1 VVQVD
6 GRGKGTELTGGN
18 LPSRAHILGCEIDR
32 LDLAGTVARVEAIIR
47 ERTPSQHIAVSA
59 TNVVALREDPRLYE
73 IARSCALVNA
83 DGQGVVWASRLLGD
97 PLPERVMA
105 LDLMESL
112 MPVAEEH
119 GYRIFI
125 LGAKPEVLAQA
136 VANLRSRH
144 PRLIVAGYRDGYF
157 DDDDDEE
164 VIREIREA
172 RPDMLFV
179 ALPSPKKEY
188 WLSEHLEELG
198 VPFVMG
204 VGGGVDVI
212 AGLVRR
218 APRFIQRSGFE
229 WVFRMIQEPRRL
241 FRRFMVGNAKFVS
254 LFLREFVTHLYRQAA
269 PRAAAKPPSG

>member
-1 VVQVD
+1 LSGSD
-6 GRGKGTELTGGN
+6 
-18 LPSRAHILGCEIDR
+18 LPARAHILGCEIDR
-32 LDLAGTVARVEAIIR
+32 LDLAGTVARVETIIR
-47 ERTPSQHIAVSA
+47 EGTPSQHIAVSA

-105 LDLMESL
+105 LDLMEAL
-112 MPVAEEH
+112 MPVAEER

-125 LGAKPEVLAQA
+125 LGAKPDVLAQA
-136 VANLRSRH
+136 VANLRNRH
-144 PRLIVAGYRDGYF
+144 PRLIVAGSRDGYF
-157 DDDDDEE
+157 GEEDDED
-164 VIREIREA
+164 VIREIRDA
-172 RPDMLFV
+172 HPDMLFV

-229 WVFRMIQEPRRL
+229 WVFRLVQEPRRL
-241 FRRFMVGNAKFVS
+241 FRRFMVGNAKFIS
-254 LFLREFVTHLYRQAA
+254 LFLGEFVRHVYRQAA
-269 PRAAAKPPSG
+269 PRAATKPPSG